1 MKCGSRRMKNSLSE
15 LMKREL
21 TTNGEKS
28 NINTMKSTANST
40 SIQAVIFMGASSV
53 SMMIAEER
61 GEDLRVLDVLSQPL
75 ALAEDIFR
83 NGSISRETL
92 DRCVQIVLGFN
103 NLLQEY
109 RQGGEV
115 QVRLLATN
123 VLLNVNNMDSI
134 TNRLQNGCGLSLEVL
149 DDGEMT
155 RLLYINMQDMLDK
168 HAELEKQ
175 RVLVLHVGPGNT
187 RILLFDRG
195 RITYY
200 AGYRMGAH
208 RTAMAIRDTHCSS
221 PEHECSLIR
230 EHIRGVVEQI
240 LHDSE
245 GAVSTEPD
253 ALIIFGPDFR
263 HIQSPLLDEYAVD
276 VETMEQ
282 LVEDISN
289 TPHAQRPE
297 KYKVDYAEVNA
308 LLPAAVTYQTLAGA
322 FEPNTI
328 LMPREEYSHAFLR
341 TLLPTHKD
349 DHGLDQEV
357 IHFALLLANRY
368 KIDRGHSQQVRK
380 LCTALFDSLQD
391 LHKLSRHDRLLL
403 NVAAV
408 LHEIGTFISP
418 KNHHRH
424 GQYIILNSEIFGL
437 SREDVEIIGLLARY
451 HRHGAPTNRDS
462 SYAELELPNRLRVQK
477 LAALLRVA
485 DAMERAHSHRINN
498 FTVRYN
504 GRRLELLVAGVHDLT
519 IENLA
524 MRSKADLFTDIFGY
538 DVRLV
543 PAQ

>member
-1 MKCGSRRMKNSLSE
+1 MTSAAEPPPSVPA
-15 LMKREL
+15 
-21 TTNGEKS
+21 
-28 NINTMKSTANST
+28 STPVV
-40 SIQAVIFMGASSV
+40 QAVIFMGASSV
-53 SMMIAEER
+53 SMMVAEEKD
-61 GEDLRVLDVLSQPL
+61 GVLRVLDVLSQPL

-83 NGSISRETL
+83 HASISRETM
-92 DRCVQIVLGFN
+92 DRCVQIVRGFN

-109 RQGGEV
+109 SCGGEV
-115 QVRLLATN
+115 QVRLLGTN
-123 VLLNVNNMDSI
+123 VLLNVSNMDSI
-134 TNRLQNGCGLSLEVL
+134 TNRLQTGCGLSLEVM

-155 RLLYINMQDMLDK
+155 RLLYVNMQEMLEQ

-175 RVLVLHVGPGNT
+175 RLLVLHVGPGNT

-208 RTAMAIRDTHCSS
+208 RTAMSIRDTHYAS

-240 LHDSE
+240 LHDSDGSIPE
-245 GAVSTEPD
+245 QPD
-253 ALIIFGPDFR
+253 AMVIFGPDFR
-263 HIQSPLLDEYAVD
+263 HIQSPLLEGYSVSPQTLEVLVD
-276 VETMEQ
+276 
-282 LVEDISN
+282 DIAN
-289 TPHAQRPE
+289 TPHPARLT
-297 KYKVDYAEVNA
+297 KYNVDYAGVNA

-322 FEPNTI
+322 FEPDCI
-328 LMPREEYSHAFLR
+328 LMPQETSSYAFLR
-341 TLLPTHKD
+341 SLLPTRKD

-357 IHFALLLANRY
+357 IHFALLLAQRY
-368 KIDRGHSQQVRK
+368 KVDRSHSLQVRK
-380 LCTALFDSLQD
+380 LCSSLFDQLQE
-391 LHKLSRHDRLLL
+391 LHGLTRHDRLLL

-437 SREDVEIIGLLARY
+437 SRQDVEIIGLLARY
-451 HRHGAPTNRDS
+451 HRHGAPTLKES
-462 SYAELELPNRLRVQK
+462 SYAELDLTNRLRVQK

-485 DAMERAHSHRINN
+485 DAMERAHSHRIVN
-498 FTVRYN
+498 FQARYN
-504 GRRLELLVAGVHDLT
+504 GRRLELLVPGVHDLT

-524 MRSKADLFTDIFGY
+524 MRNKADLFTEIFGY

-543 PAQ
+543 PAE